1 MCPSVNGILKGFRW
15 TSVRDSYRMIQA
27 VSLHGKQRTNYCRA
41 WQTIFKWF
49 EAASA
54 ENKLKW

>member
-1 MCPSVNGILKGFRW
+1 
-15 TSVRDSYRMIQA
+15 MIQA
-27 VSLHGKQRTNYCRA
+27 VSLHGKRWTNYCRA

-54 ENKLKW
+54 EKKLKWLDETRDVSGK